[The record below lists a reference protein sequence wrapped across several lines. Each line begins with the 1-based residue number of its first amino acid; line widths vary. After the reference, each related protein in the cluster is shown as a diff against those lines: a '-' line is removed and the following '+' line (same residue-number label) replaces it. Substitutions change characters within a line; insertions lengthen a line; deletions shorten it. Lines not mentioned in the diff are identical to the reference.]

1 MRPLLHP
8 ALVNRRSGDPAL
20 YIETLIAKPAIL
32 LDLGDISPLSPRD
45 VMRCA
50 ISSP

>member
-32 LDLGDISPLSPRD
+32 LDLGDISPLSH
-45 VMRCA
+45 A
-50 ISSP
+50 T